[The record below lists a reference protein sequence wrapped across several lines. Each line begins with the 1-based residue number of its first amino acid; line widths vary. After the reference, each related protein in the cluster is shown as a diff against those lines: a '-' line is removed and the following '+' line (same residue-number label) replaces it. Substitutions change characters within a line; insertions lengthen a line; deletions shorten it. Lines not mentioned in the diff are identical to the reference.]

1 MEENVKTLKDYLQ
14 MARRRKYIIVIP
26 ALLLLMAS
34 VVVALILPPVYQ
46 SQATILIEQQQI
58 PTDLVKST
66 VTSYADE
73 RISLIQQR
81 VMTTDNLTKII
92 NKFGLYPKERGKLT
106 VAELAEQFR
115 MSAYLE
121 LVNADV
127 ISQGRHSK
135 ATLAFKLS
143 FDDKDPQQAQKVTN
157 ELVTLFLNENVRNRT
172 ERAEETTLFL
182 EEEAQKFKFDIQ
194 KIENELAE
202 YKEKYRDS
210 LPELLSV
217 NLSMISRI
225 ESEIQQL
232 GLREKMLDE
241 RKISLR
247 SQMAIASQGL
257 LVSSAS
263 DGHAPTSLAELKQE
277 QARLLSKYS
286 PAHPDVIRIKRQVE
300 ILEAEQNIEQSGE
313 SPALQEAKQE
323 LAKLQQ
329 HYSDNHPDVKA
340 AQRKVAELTDS
351 KKPSSAKKPTNQI
364 ASNPAMLQI
373 KSEMD
378 VADIELAS
386 IRRHQAELQQ
396 KLKSLEMSVS
406 QTHQVERGYYEL
418 MRDLDNNKAKYNEL
432 KAKQLEAKLAQTL
445 EEEQKAEKFSLLEPP
460 RLPGKPI
467 KPNRFKIL
475 FLGFMVSMGAGLG
488 AGYLREM
495 MDGSIRG
502 HRSLAHITGT
512 EPLVVVPYI
521 ENQEDRDRT
530 RKNIISFSIIAG
542 ILFLGMIVSVHM
554 LYMPLDILW
563 FKAWNRLGLI

>member
-14 MARRRKYIIVIP
+14 IARRRKYIIVIP
-26 ALLLLMAS
+26 ALILLLAS
-34 VVVALILPPVYQ
+34 IAVALILPPVYQ

-81 VMTTDNLTKII
+81 VMTIDNLTKII
-92 NKFGLYPKERGKLT
+92 DKFGLYPKQKEKLT
-106 VAELAEQFR
+106 AAELAGQFR
-115 MSAYLE
+115 MSAHLE

-143 FDDKDPQQAQKVTN
+143 FDDKDPQLAQKVTN
-157 ELVTLFLNENVRNRT
+157 ELVTLFLNENVRSRT
-172 ERAEETTLFL
+172 ERAEETTVFL
-182 EEEAQKFKFDIQ
+182 EEEAQKFKADIQ

-202 YKEKYRDS
+202 YKEKYRSS
-210 LPELLSV
+210 LPELLSS
-217 NLSMISRI
+217 NLSMINRI

-232 GLREKMLDE
+232 GLQEKMLDE
-241 RKISLR
+241 RKIGLK
-247 SQMAIASQGL
+247 SQMAVAGQGL
-257 LVSSAS
+257 LASSAS
-263 DGHAPTSLAELKQE
+263 DARGPSSLAELNLE

-286 PAHPDVIRIKRQVE
+286 ATHPDVVRIKRQVE
-300 ILEAEQNIEQSGE
+300 ILESGQNPEQSGASAE
-313 SPALQEAKQE
+313 LQEARQE
-323 LAKLQQ
+323 LAKLRQQ
-329 HYSDNHPDVKA
+329 YSDNHPDVKA
-340 AQRKVAELTDS
+340 AQRKIADFTSSESPSVT
-351 KKPSSAKKPTNQI
+351 KKFKDQGV
-364 ASNPAMLQI
+364 SNPALLQI

-378 VADIELAS
+378 VAEFELAS
-386 IRRHQAELQQ
+386 IRTHRAELQE
-396 KLKSLEMSVS
+396 KLKALEMNVS

-460 RLPGKPI
+460 LLPSKPI
-467 KPNRFKIL
+467 KPDRFKIL
-475 FLGFMVSMGAGLG
+475 FLGFVASIGAGLG
-488 AGYLREM
+488 VGYLREM

-502 HRSLAHITGT
+502 HRALAHIAGM

-530 RKNIISFSIIAG
+530 RKNVISFSVIAG
-542 ILFLGMIVSVHM
+542 VLFLGMIVAVHT

-563 FKAWNRLGLI
+563 YKAWNRLGLL